1 MFTVCINKKMF
12 DMPFPVSLESIIRNK
27 YQRYAVA
34 AYVDGRLTELSSVI
48 DHACSIEPVELD
60 NEDGV
65 RVYFRTLKFVFIMA
79 VNKLFPNANVKFMYG
94 ISRGQY
100 CEINGVLLNTD
111 KIRQIE
117 DEIKHLIKQNLPFEK
132 FSVTRDEAQKIF
144 FDMNYTDKSELLSYR
159 PEDDVDLYRCGK
171 FINYLYGYMMPSTGY
186 LRSFKLHYHSPG
198 VVIMYPR
205 HELGGLVPDFEQ
217 SVKFDRTLWKA
228 EQWGKITG
236 VTNIADLNKLTN
248 NNKEVE
254 LINMCEIRHENEI
267 EQMTESIASDIK
279 NNKVILIAG
288 PSSSGKTT
296 LSRRLQAHLAV
307 HGIKAVPISTD
318 DYYLERHELKPDSN
332 GELDFEN
339 INAID
344 LKRFNSD
351 LLDIINGREVL
362 LPAFDFGTGK
372 SVDGKTI
379 RIGNDECIIVEGIHG
394 LNEILTGAVPRYN
407 KYKIYISALSHINI
421 DDHTPV
427 STTTCRLIRR
437 IVRDSKFRDSGIHET
452 LSMWDSVRKGEFRWI
467 YPYQEDADHIF
478 NSELTYELAVLKKYI
493 TPLIMAI
500 DKDDP
505 DYVKTNKI
513 SNIIKYVGSIDD
525 DLVPSTSILREFIG
539 GSNYS

>member
-1 MFTVCINKKMF
+1 MFTVDINKKMYEF
-12 DMPFPVSLESIIRNK
+12 ADPISLESIIRDSYRK
-27 YQRYAVA
+27 YAVA
-34 AYVDGRLTELSSVI
+34 AYVDGKLTELNGII
-48 DHACSIEPVELD
+48 DHDCTIEPVELD

-79 VNKLFPNANVKFMYG
+79 VNKLYPNAKVKFLYG

-111 KIRQIE
+111 KIRRIE
-117 DEIKHLIKQNLPFEK
+117 DEMRFLIKQNLPFEK
-132 FSVTRDEAQKIF
+132 FTVKKDEAQKIF
-144 FDMNYTDKSELLSYR
+144 LDMNYLDKSELLFYR
-159 PEDDVDLYRCGK
+159 PEDDVALYRCGK

-198 VVIMYPR
+198 LVIMYPR
-205 HELGGLVPDFEQ
+205 HELGGIVPDFEQ

-228 EQWGKITG
+228 EQWGRITK
-236 VTNIADLNKLTN
+236 VTNIAQLNGLIKSN
-248 NNKEVE
+248 NAVD

-267 EQMTESIASDIK
+267 EYITENIASDIK

-296 LSRRLQAHLAV
+296 LSHRLQAHLAV
-307 HGIKAVPISTD
+307 HGIRALPISTD
-318 DYYLERHELKPDSN
+318 NYYLERSDIKPDID
-332 GELDFEN
+332 GKVDLEH

-344 LKRFNSD
+344 LKRFNND
-351 LLDIINGREVL
+351 LIDLINGKEVA
-362 LPAFDFGTGK
+362 LPTFDFGSGK
-372 SVDGKTI
+372 SFDGKTI
-379 RIGNDECIIVEGIHG
+379 KISNDECLIVEGIHG
-394 LNEILTGAVPRYN
+394 LNEILTSSVPRYN

-421 DDHTPV
+421 DDHTPI

-437 IVRDSKFRDSGIHET
+437 TVRDSKFRNSSIHET

-467 YPYQEDADHIF
+467 YPYQEDVDYIF

-493 TPLIMAI
+493 MPLITDI

-505 DYVKTNKI
+505 DYIKTNKI
-513 SNIIKYVGSIDD
+513 SNIIKYVESIDD